1 MLNDATLRNFED
13 MFQLV
18 QSKAKDTVQS
28 AHCAMFPPV
37 VYKFLPPLE
46 LRQENQCQGFARN
59 QPNASFQISPIKG
72 GTSSTF
78 LAGESGV

>member
-28 AHCAMFPPV
+28 AHCA
-37 VYKFLPPLE
+37 LE
-46 LRQENQCQGFARN
+46 THGD
-59 QPNASFQISPIKG
+59 
-72 GTSSTF
+72 
-78 LAGESGV
+78 AGI

>member
-28 AHCAMFPPV
+28 AHCAMDP
-37 VYKFLPPLE
+37 
-46 LRQENQCQGFARN
+46 
-59 QPNASFQISPIKG
+59 
-72 GTSSTF
+72 
-78 LAGESGV
+78 GVGLLD